1 MRKNGVLYK
10 MIGHGDT
17 ITGLALS
24 PDGSYI
30 LSNSMDNT
38 RKLCFVMS
46 LTSCLNLF

>member
-1 MRKNGVLYK
+1 MRKTGVLYK
-10 MIGHGDT
+10 MMGHSDT

-38 RKLCFVMS
+38 CKTVEFFFFS
-46 LTSCLNLF
+46 FPLTF